1 MFLFIFVHLL
11 KYAILYHLG
20 FQTFN
25 FSNFVREI
33 FNQSQID
40 PISNAFDPWWEDI
53 HRMLLKYLVILSL
66 LLLVTG

>member
-11 KYAILYHLG
+11 KYAILYHFG
-20 FQTFN
+20 FQTSN

-33 FNQSQID
+33 FNQSQVD
-40 PISNAFDPWWEDI
+40 PISNVFDPWWEDI
-53 HRMLLKYLVILSL
+53 HRMLLKYLDILSL